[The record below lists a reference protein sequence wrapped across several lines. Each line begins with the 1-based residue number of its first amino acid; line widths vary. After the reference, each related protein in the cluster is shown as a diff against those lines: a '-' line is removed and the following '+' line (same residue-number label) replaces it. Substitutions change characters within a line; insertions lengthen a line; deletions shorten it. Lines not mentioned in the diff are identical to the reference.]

1 MLFDLRGKRKRVVQ
15 VSYVALA
22 VLFLFGFI
30 GFGIGVGG
38 GPGGIFDAIGLT
50 NNSNSGSGSSQF
62 QDEVDAAQAQ
72 LAKNPNNTK
81 ALLKVA
87 ENEYLLGKEG
97 VTQDQST
104 GQISISNDAHTDFGQ
119 AADAW
124 NKYLKVNKGK
134 PDASVAAEMVY
145 VYAFLNDADGAIE
158 AQRIVAENQPSSNS
172 YGTLAQFQY
181 LSGDIAGGDASS
193 KKAVSLATGSQR
205 KAVQQQL
212 DQLRKQGLQV
222 QKQQKQAKK
231 QAGGPSTAPGT
242 NPLQTPFSG
251 AAGAPAPTS
260 P

>member
-1 MLFDLRGKRKRVVQ
+1 VLFDLRGKRKRVVQ
-15 VSYVALA
+15 VSYAALA
-22 VLFLFGFI
+22 FLFLLGFI

-50 NNSNSGSGSSQF
+50 DSSNTSSGSSQF
-62 QDEVDAAQAQ
+62 QDEVDAAQQ
-72 LAKNPNNTK
+72 KLAKNPDDTA
-81 ALLKVA
+81 ALLKLA

-97 VTQDQST
+97 VSQDQST
-104 GQISISNDAHTDFGQ
+104 GQISISNEAHTDFGQ

-124 NKYLKVNKGK
+124 SKYLKVNKGK
-134 PDASVAAEMVY
+134 PDATVASEMVY

-158 AQRIVAENQPSSNS
+158 AQRVVAESQPNSNT

-181 LSGDIAGGDASS
+181 LSGDIAAGDESS

-222 QKQQKQAKK
+222 QKQQKKAKQ
-231 QAGGPSTAPGT
+231 QAGGTTTPGT
-242 NPLQTPFSG
+242 NPLQTPFG
-251 AAGAPAPTS
+251 GTAGAPAPVA

>member
-1 MLFDLRGKRKRVVQ
+1 VLFDLRGKRKRVVQ
-15 VSYVALA
+15 VSYAALA
-22 VLFLFGFI
+22 FLFLLGFI

-50 NNSNSGSGSSQF
+50 DSSNTSSGSSQF
-62 QDEVDAAQAQ
+62 QDEVDAAQEK
-72 LAKNPNNTK
+72 LAKNPDDTA
-81 ALLKVA
+81 ALLKLA

-97 VTQDQST
+97 VTQDQT
-104 GQISISNDAHTDFGQ
+104 TQQISISNEAHTDFGQ

-124 NKYLKVNKGK
+124 SKYLKVNKGE
-134 PDASVAAEMVY
+134 PDASVAREMVY

-158 AQRIVAENQPSSNS
+158 AQRIVAEDQPDSNT

-181 LSGDIAGGDASS
+181 LSGDIAAGDESS
-193 KKAVSLATGSQR
+193 KKAVSLATGAQR

-222 QKQQKQAKK
+222 QEQLKKAKK
-231 QAGGPSTAPGT
+231 QAGGKTTPGT
-242 NPLQTPFSG
+242 NPLQTPFGG
-251 AAGAPAPTS
+251 AAGTPAPVA

>member
-1 MLFDLRGKRKRVVQ
+1 VLFDLRGKRKRVVQ
-15 VSYVALA
+15 VSYAALA
-22 VLFLFGFI
+22 FLFLIGFI

-50 NNSNSGSGSSQF
+50 DSSNTGSGSSQF
-62 QDEVDAAQAQ
+62 QDEVDVAQEK
-72 LAKNPNNTK
+72 LAKNPNDTA
-81 ALLKVA
+81 ALLKLA

-97 VTQDQST
+97 VTQDQTT
-104 GQISISNDAHTDFGQ
+104 GQISISNEAHTDFGQ

-124 NKYLKVNKGK
+124 SKYLKVNKGK
-134 PDASVAAEMVY
+134 PDASVAREMVY

-158 AQRIVAENQPSSNS
+158 AQRIVAEDQPDSNT

-181 LSGDIAGGDASS
+181 LSGDIAGGDESS
-193 KKAVSLATGSQR
+193 KKAVSLATGAQR

-222 QKQQKQAKK
+222 QEQQKKAKK
-231 QAGGPSTAPGT
+231 QAGGTTTPGT
-242 NPLQTPFSG
+242 NPLQTPFGG
-251 AAGAPAPTS
+251 AAGAPAPVA